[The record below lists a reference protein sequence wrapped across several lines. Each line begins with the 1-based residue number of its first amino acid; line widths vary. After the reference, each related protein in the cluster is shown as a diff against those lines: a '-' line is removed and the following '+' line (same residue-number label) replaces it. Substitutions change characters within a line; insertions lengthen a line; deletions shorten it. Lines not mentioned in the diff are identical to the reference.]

1 VFNSYPLLHTT
12 AVFEGMRRDF
22 PNRRPVI
29 LTRSAY
35 AGQQR
40 NSSITWSGDTQGNWD
55 VFRKQIPAALNFS
68 MSGIPYW
75 SADIG
80 GFFGGD
86 THDPKYA
93 ELFTRWEQ
101 FAIFTPQF
109 RIHGTNGGKE
119 IWNWNGDAH
128 QRLIENVKLRYRL
141 LPYLYSLSWDV
152 MANRGTFMR
161 ALAFDF
167 RSDPKALAQ
176 TDEYM
181 FGKALLV
188 APVVEQ
194 GATSRNVYL
203 PGKAPWFDFWT
214 GQRLAAGQSVQA
226 PAPLDRIPVY
236 ARAGSIIPLGP
247 VKAYADARPDGPI
260 EVRVYPGADGRFALY
275 DDSGDGFGYKRGE
288 YGLVHFA
295 WNDRSRT
302 LLIGPREG
310 HYASNPQFRIVCG
323 SSANDAREV
332 SYAGQAMRVK
342 LLRCR

>member
-1 VFNSYPLLHTT
+1 
-12 AVFEGMRRDF
+12 
-22 PNRRPVI
+22 
-29 LTRSAY
+29 
-35 AGQQR
+35 
-40 NSSITWSGDTQGNWD
+40 
-55 VFRKQIPAALNFS
+55 
-68 MSGIPYW
+68 
-75 SADIG
+75 
-80 GFFGGD
+80 
-86 THDPKYA
+86 
-93 ELFTRWEQ
+93 
-101 FAIFTPQF
+101 
-109 RIHGTNGGKE
+109 
-119 IWNWNGDAH
+119 
-128 QRLIENVKLRYRL
+128 
-141 LPYLYSLSWDV
+141 

-310 HYASNPQFRIVCG
+310 HYASNPKFRIVCG